1 MTRTRTLALTMAL
14 LAPLAIASAASAQIQ
29 FHFEGDD
36 SQPQQVAGSKV
47 AHIAVGMVIEAPQGG
62 MPLFGGPVAQ
72 PLKDLVERLRK
83 ARGDSSVE
91 AVIVDLN
98 GAQIGYGQLAE
109 VRDEMRKLAA
119 ADKAVY
125 VTMDSLNTGS
135 YALASA
141 ATHINVTPT
150 GSVDLIGLYSRQP
163 YVAGLLDMIGVEADF
178 IHIGDFKTAA
188 ESLTRSGPSDAA
200 KEMSDWLWDSLYG
213 SIVDMIADGRGLTP
227 DRVREIIDGGP
238 YLAEEA
244 LELNLIDSVQHQQ
257 EFIEGIS
264 RDYGR
269 IVPNYGSAAENPF
282 ADMPDDPFGMIVEI
296 MDMLKGKQ
304 QTGSMSADSIAVIYI
319 DGAIQSGASQ
329 PSLFGGNS
337 GAYST
342 TIRRAIDAAAG
353 DPHVKAIVLRVNS
366 PGGSA
371 LASEIIWSAAD
382 RAGRVK
388 PLVVSMG
395 NVAASGGYY
404 VSAGAQAIFAEP
416 TTITGS
422 IGVVGG
428 KFVTTGGWGR
438 LRIVWHAN
446 QRGEHAGIYSSA
458 APFSE
463 SERAKVRQH
472 METIYG
478 IFKTRVTDGRGDR
491 LSKPIDELAGG
502 RVYTGVQALELGLV
516 DRLGGIQDAIKHAA
530 DKAGVRKYRVIT
542 LPAPPTLM
550 EMLGGGTSSSLAI
563 RQAAMAALGQANS
576 IDPDGVKAVL
586 ETLELANVLAD
597 ERVAAMDTSLAGM
610 R

>member
-1 MTRTRTLALTMAL
+1 MKTKTRTLALTMAL
-14 LAPLAIASAASAQIQ
+14 LASLAVTAAAPAQIS
-29 FHFEGDD
+29 FHFEGDNR
-36 SQPQQVAGSKV
+36 PQQAAGKV
-47 AHIAVGMVIEAPQGG
+47 AHISVGMVIEAPAGG

-83 ARGDSSVE
+83 ARGDSAVE

-98 GAQIGYGQLAE
+98 GAHIGLGQLAE
-109 VRDEMRKLAA
+109 VRGEMRKLAA

-125 VTMDSLNTGS
+125 VTMDSLNTAS
-135 YALASA
+135 YALASG

-163 YVAGLLDMIGVEADF
+163 YLAGLLDMIGVKADF

-188 ESLTRSGPSDAA
+188 ETLTRTGPSEEA
-200 KEMSDWLWDSLYG
+200 KRMSGWLWDSLYG
-213 SIVDMIADGRGLTP
+213 SIVGMISEGRGLTD
-227 DRVREIIDGGP
+227 DRVRTIIDGGP

-257 EFIEGIS
+257 EFIASIRTGH
-264 RDYGR
+264 GR
-269 IVPNYGSAAENPF
+269 IIPNYGSAAENPF
-282 ADMPDDPFGMIVEI
+282 ADMPEDPFGMVMEI
-296 MDMLKGKQ
+296 MNMLKGKQ
-304 QTGSMSADSIAVIYI
+304 QTGSMAADSIAVVYI
-319 DGAIQSGASQ
+319 DGSIQNGESQ
-329 PSLFGGNS
+329 PSLFGGGG

-342 TIRRAIDAAAG
+342 TIRRAIDAAAD

-371 LASEIIWSAAD
+371 LASEIIWSAAKK
-382 RAGRVK
+382 AGEAK

-404 VSAGAQAIFAEP
+404 VAAPAETIFAEP

-428 KFVTTGGWGR
+428 KFVTTAGWGR
-438 LRIVWHAN
+438 LRIMWHAN

-463 SERAKVRQH
+463 SERAKVKGQ

-478 IFKTRVTDGRGDR
+478 TFKSRVTDGRGDK
-491 LSKPIDELAGG
+491 LTKPIDELAGG
-502 RVYTGVQALELGLV
+502 RVYTGEQAMELGLV

-530 DKAGVRKYRVIT
+530 DRAGVRKYRVIT
-542 LPAPPTLM
+542 LPAPPTIM
-550 EMLGGGTSSSLAI
+550 EMLGGGTAGGVTI
-563 RQAAMAALGQANS
+563 RQAAKAALGQAS
-576 IDPDGVKAVL
+576 GVDPEGVRAVL
-586 ETLELANVLAD
+586 ETLEMADVLSE
-597 ERVAAMDTSLAGM
+597 ERVATMDDSLAGL